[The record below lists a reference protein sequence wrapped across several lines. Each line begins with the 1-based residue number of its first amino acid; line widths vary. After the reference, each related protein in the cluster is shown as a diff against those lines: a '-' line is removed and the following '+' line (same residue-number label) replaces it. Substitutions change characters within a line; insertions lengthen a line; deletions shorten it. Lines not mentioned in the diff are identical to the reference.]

1 MAVGGVLTVLG
12 LAVAIVDRVTG
23 NFGLEGVM
31 LFIFLLIFIGGG
43 LGMVFFGS
51 RMFLKDKERLDGL
64 REAYENN
71 RCIMADI
78 VDIRKETSSKKSSD
92 NMFTGVSYREYYVV
106 ECRYKDP
113 GTGTTHIYYSPSLY
127 FDPTGLIIA
136 KQVPVYIDRNDEK
149 NFFVDIYKALAP
161 IEVHQ

>member
-1 MAVGGVLTVLG
+1 
-12 LAVAIVDRVTG
+12 
-23 NFGLEGVM
+23 
-31 LFIFLLIFIGGG
+31 
-43 LGMVFFGS
+43 
-51 RMFLKDKERLDGL
+51 
-64 REAYENN
+64 
-71 RCIMADI
+71 MADI
-78 VDIRKETSSKKSSD
+78 TGIVKGTSSEASSD